1 MDLLSLG
8 LQSRKTGIRPKQNL
22 KKDKFEMED
31 VDEFFAEVDE
41 GTPGP
46 SGSVAAFRQ
55 YRDDPLTDSNESSNS
70 YKATAGSFNNVARR
84 INFTDAEVENYNLSP
99 ISVSSKASSKKKNK
113 KSPLRSPLPEHRSNG
128 LFVSEYEEDDGDSS
142 RENVHEGAQNL
153 DFDDSFNPVDDNYDH
168 GDDEKMSPVANLEA
182 PKRAKPKKASTKSVK
197 QTTKP
202 TKTTKSA
209 ASLTKKM
216 ALGKTTGAARKRARK
231 QIDQGHDEEEDED
244 DEENDVESPTTT
256 TKKRS
261 ANSSVRST
269 PQQIITRY
277 SPLPSPPPE
286 ENGLRRSRRT
296 RIAPLAYWRNERI
309 IYGRAEISTDPDA
322 TLAQDLLR
330 VPMQE
335 IEEVVQVPEQPEQP
349 VARPRKRSPPK
360 TKRATK
366 KLAQEQ
372 EDETDLNLSGSEWIG
387 GGSLDLEV
395 FEDNAEVTKTVAF
408 APDTGDF
415 KEPELATSLDDYK
428 VAPLFVDN
436 KDFCASGLIDL
447 PFEGRKT
454 SSTSKDSLLTFHV
467 VKGFI
472 EVTLGNEAFNVIQG
486 CSFQVPPHNVFGFK
500 NLGQGSARL
509 FFVQTRV
516 PVNNPTDIN
525 DSEDDELW

>member
-22 KKDKFEMED
+22 KKDKFQMED

-41 GTPGP
+41 ATPGP
-46 SGSVAAFRQ
+46 SASVAPFRR
-55 YRDDPLTDSNESSNS
+55 YDVDPLTDSNESSNS

-99 ISVSSKASSKKKNK
+99 ISVTSKSSSKKRNK
-113 KSPLRSPLPEHRSNG
+113 KSPLRSPLPEHQSNG
-128 LFVSEYEEDDGDSS
+128 LFVSEYDENEDDNFGQTVQ
-142 RENVHEGAQNL
+142 ETAQNQ
-153 DFDDSFNPVDDNYDH
+153 DFDDSFNPVDNV
-168 GDDEKMSPVANLEA
+168 ELSPVPIIEA
-182 PKRAKPKKASTKSVK
+182 SKKRAGPKKSVK
-197 QTTKP
+197 KGVKQP
-202 TKTTKSA
+202 TKSA

-216 ALGKTTGAARKRARK
+216 VLGKTTGATRKRVHK
-231 QIDQGHDEEEDED
+231 QIEPDDESDENEEEDED
-244 DEENDVESPTTT
+244 NEKEDEITSPITT

-269 PQQIITRY
+269 PQQIVTRY

-335 IEEVVQVPEQPEQP
+335 IEEVVQVPEQPKQP

-360 TKRATK
+360 TKKTTK
-366 KLAQEQ
+366 KLVLKP
-372 EDETDLNLSGSEWIG
+372 EDETDLNLNGSEWIG

-395 FEDNAEVTKTVAF
+395 FEDDVEVTKTVAF

-415 KEPELATSLDDYK
+415 KQPDLVTTLDNYK
-428 VAPLFVDN
+428 VAPLFVHN
-436 KDFCASGLIDL
+436 KDFCASGLIDF
-447 PFEGRKT
+447 PFEGRKA

-467 VKGFI
+467 VNGLI

-486 CSFQVPPHNVFGFK
+486 CSFQVPPDNVFGFK

-516 PVNNPTDIN
+516 PVNNSTNIN